1 MIPVLPPS
9 PSPSP
14 SPSQPTFSSASTRH
28 LPHPP
33 RRLLPLVALALVLL
47 ALGALTGTLP
57 PPTPLVLTPLGP
69 PPAFAWHAA
78 APPTGLAPTAPPS
91 CTSSGRSVV
100 GESVVVHAGERI
112 CGTLAVYG
120 ASATVEGR
128 VSGDVIITGGNLAIS
143 GTVDGTVTD
152 IGGTVDLRPGAHV
165 GGDVRLLG
173 GALHRAPGASVAG
186 SAQQTSDLGSFIPLH
201 WWGLPG
207 GYRFP
212 WGSLAFWALAGI
224 FLAAFFP
231 RQLTL
236 VRRVAHR
243 GLGVSFVAGVAA
255 WIVGAILALVLFV
268 TCLGIPVALVLV
280 AALWVA
286 SVVGTVALGLLLG
299 ERLLGG
305 APRDNRAGIGAAV
318 LGVTLI
324 TFAET
329 IPCLGALITLFVA
342 SAGLGAVLLAILS
355 ARAGRY
361 RSASYIS

>member
-1 MIPVLPPS
+1 MIPAPPS
-9 PSPSP
+9 RPTSSPL
-14 SPSQPTFSSASTRH
+14 SSASPRQ
-28 LPHPP
+28 P
-33 RRLLPLVALALVLL
+33 RRLLPLVGLALVLL

-57 PPTPLVLTPLGP
+57 IPSPAVITPLGP
-69 PPAFAWHAA
+69 SPAFAWHAA
-78 APPTGLAPTAPPS
+78 SPADPAPAAPPS

-100 GESVVVHAGERI
+100 GESVVVHSGEHI
-112 CGTLAVYG
+112 CGNLAVYG
-120 ASATVEGR
+120 ASATIEGR
-128 VSGDVIITGGNLAIS
+128 VSGDVTITGGDLAIS

-152 IGGTVDLRPGAHV
+152 IGGTVDLRTGARV

-173 GALHRAPGASVAG
+173 GSLHRASGTSVGG
-186 SAQQTSDLGSFIPLH
+186 SAQQTSDLGSFIPLQ
-201 WWGLPG
+201 WWGVPG

-212 WGSLAFWALAGI
+212 WGSLAFWALAGV

-231 RQLTL
+231 RQLAL
-236 VRRVAHR
+236 VRRVARR
-243 GLGVSFVAGVAA
+243 GLGVSFVAGVVA
-255 WIVGAILALVLFV
+255 WIAGAILALVLFV
-268 TCLGIPVALVLV
+268 TCLGIPLALLLV

-299 ERLLGG
+299 ERLLGS
-305 APRDNRAGIGAAV
+305 ALRDNRAGMGAAV

-342 SAGLGAVLLAILS
+342 SAGLGAVLLTILS

-361 RSASYIS
+361 RSAYYTY

>member
-1 MIPVLPPS
+1 MIPAPPS
-9 PSPSP
+9 RLTPSPLSP
-14 SPSQPTFSSASTRH
+14 APPRR
-28 LPHPP
+28 LPH
-33 RRLLPLVALALVLL
+33 RLLPLVALALALL

-57 PPTPLVLTPLGP
+57 TPAPVVVTPLGP

-78 APPTGLAPTAPPS
+78 APRANLAPPASAAPPS

-100 GESVVVHAGERI
+100 GESVVVHASERI
-112 CGTLAVYG
+112 CGNLAVYG
-120 ASATVEGR
+120 ASATIEGR
-128 VSGDVIITGGNLAIS
+128 VSGDVTITGGDLAIS

-152 IGGTVDLRPGAHV
+152 LGGTVDLRSGARV

-173 GALHRAPGASVAG
+173 SSLHRAPDTFIAG
-186 SAQQTSDLGSFIPLH
+186 SAQQTSDLGSFIPLQ
-201 WWGLPG
+201 WWGVPG

-212 WGSLAFWALAGI
+212 WGSLAFWALAGV

-231 RQLTL
+231 RQLAL
-236 VRRVAHR
+236 VRRVARR
-243 GLGVSFVAGVAA
+243 GLGVSFAAGIIA
-255 WIVGAILALVLFV
+255 WIAGAILALVLFF
-268 TCLGIPVALVLV
+268 TCLGIPLALLLV

-305 APRDNRAGIGAAV
+305 ALRDNRAGMGAAV

-342 SAGLGAVLLAILS
+342 SAGLGAVLLTILS
-355 ARAGRY
+355 TRAGRY
-361 RSASYIS
+361 RSAYSSY